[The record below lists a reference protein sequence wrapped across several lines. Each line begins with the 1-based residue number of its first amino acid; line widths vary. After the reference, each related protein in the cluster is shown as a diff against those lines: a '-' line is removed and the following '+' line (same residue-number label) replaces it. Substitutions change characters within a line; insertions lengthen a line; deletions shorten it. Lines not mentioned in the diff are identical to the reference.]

1 MNDSSK
7 IFAYLTKNKDR
18 LMRKYHLTKIGVFG
32 SVAREDETAQSDID
46 LIVDF
51 DDQAKDL
58 YWIKEQLRAE
68 INKQFNRP
76 VDICRE
82 KYIKPKI
89 KKHILSHAR
98 YV

>member
-1 MNDSSK
+1 MKD
-7 IFAYLTKNKDR
+7 AYQILEYLASNKDR

-32 SVAREDETAQSDID
+32 SMARGEESDQSDID
-46 LIVDF
+46 LIVEF
-51 DDQAKDL
+51 DNQVKDL

-68 INKQFNRP
+68 INRKFNRP

-82 KYIKPKI
+82 KYINPRI